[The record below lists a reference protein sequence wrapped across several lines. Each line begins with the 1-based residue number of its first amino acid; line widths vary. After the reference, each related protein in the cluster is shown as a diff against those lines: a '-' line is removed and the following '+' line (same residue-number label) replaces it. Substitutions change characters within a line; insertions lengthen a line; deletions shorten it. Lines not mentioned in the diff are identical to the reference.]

1 MRRGNYPILRRMKS
15 LLPFTVAITL
25 LFALCPAMANETR
38 ADGKSPSGKIAWHIV
53 ETKDG
58 AEVLISEG
66 DQEESAAVKLCDT
79 ISLPN
84 TKVHVSPD
92 DFWIIVESGTGSL
105 GISLAVYQ
113 REKGMIYKE
122 QADMDIGGIVAKA
135 AFKAAGNEA
144 AADKLDHVYTHL
156 LAWSSDSN
164 SIVVEVSGHG
174 GKTHLGP
181 YVAAFELGK
190 KTAGLDLTKF
200 NAKSVHP

>member
-1 MRRGNYPILRRMKS
+1 MNL
-15 LLPFTVAITL
+15 LLPFTMAGTL
-25 LFALCPAMANETR
+25 LLGLWPATADESRADESR
-38 ADGKSPSGKIAWHIV
+38 ADGKSPSGKIAWHVV

-66 DQEESAAVKLCDT
+66 DQEESAAVKVCET
-79 ISLPN
+79 ISLAN

-122 QADMDIGGIVAKA
+122 QAGTDIGGTVAKA

-144 AADKLDHVYTHL
+144 AAEKLDHVYAHV
-156 LAWSSDSN
+156 LAWSADSG
-164 SIVVEVSGHG
+164 SILVDVSGHG
-174 GKTHLGP
+174 GKTRIGP
-181 YVAAFELGK
+181 YVAVFDLGR

-200 NAKSVHP
+200 NAKAVHP